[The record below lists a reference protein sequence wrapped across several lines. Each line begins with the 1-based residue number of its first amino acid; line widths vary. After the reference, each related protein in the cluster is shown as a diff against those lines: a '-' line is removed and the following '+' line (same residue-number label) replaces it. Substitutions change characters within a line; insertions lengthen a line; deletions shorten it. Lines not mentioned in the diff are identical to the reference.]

1 MPSFEGVRGLP
12 IAAFA
17 AICVAA
23 AELAHLLIEPG
34 APAALPALWA
44 PSGVL
49 AGVLLM
55 TERRAWPPYVAAG
68 AAAMLFSL
76 VAVHGRGVPSSVVIA
91 AVSAI
96 DALAVAW
103 LVGRT
108 LDRPFA
114 LDRLPHSFTFAV
126 AAVLVPVGGGL
137 VAATLLESEAPL
149 PLVWRAWWLSEAIGL
164 IGAAPLVA
172 AALGAPSGAFR
183 SLRSWRALEMVL
195 AVTLG
200 TVVAVA
206 IFSGWLHPLLRVP
219 AYTLPF
225 LLWPIFRFGPGG
237 GAAATFIL
245 TCIAAWYASQDRLP
259 LVVLGESNP
268 VIRMQGA
275 IIVANVSL
283 LLLASVIADRKR
295 VADERDAL
303 LAERQAAL
311 AEIKALRGFI
321 PICAWCRKVRDD
333 EGFWQ
338 ELENYIDAHT
348 DATFSHGIC
357 PSCSEHERRAID
369 AHVAARR

>member
-1 MPSFEGVRGLP
+1 MLSFEGVRRLP
-12 IAAFA
+12 VAACA
-17 AICVAA
+17 VICFAA
-23 AELAHLLIEPG
+23 AELAHILIAPG
-34 APAALPALWA
+34 APAALPSVWA
-44 PSGVL
+44 PTGVL

-55 TERRAWPPYVAAG
+55 TERRGWLSFVAAG

-76 VAVHGRGVPSSVVIA
+76 VAVHGRSAPSGVVIA
-91 AVSAI
+91 ALSAV
-96 DALAVAW
+96 DASAAAW
-103 LVGRT
+103 LVSRT

-114 LDRLPHSFTFAV
+114 LDRLPHTFTFAV
-126 AAVLVPVGGGL
+126 AAVLVPIGGGL
-137 VAATLLESEAPL
+137 IAGALLEAELPL
-149 PLVWRAWWLSEAIGL
+149 PLVWRAWWLGEAIGL

-172 AALGAPSGAFR
+172 AALGAPPGTFR

-195 AVTLG
+195 AMTLG

-237 GAAATFIL
+237 GAAALFML
-245 TCIAAWYASQDRLP
+245 TCIAAWYASHGRLP
-259 LVVLGESNP
+259 FVVLGESNL

-275 IIVANVSL
+275 IIVANASL

-338 ELENYIDAHT
+338 ELENYIDANT

-357 PSCSEHERRAID
+357 PSCTEHERRAID